1 MLKIPVAAVITCG
14 FLSLPLAHADVSQ
27 LLQNNAC
34 TACHQPA
41 ARTVGPSWQEIAQRY
56 GDGSK
61 SAEQLG
67 SSIKS
72 GSSGAWGVVPM
83 PPQAQLSDSD
93 ATSIAE
99 WILTGPHQ

>member
-1 MLKIPVAAVITCG
+1 MRKIPVVTAITSG
-14 FLSLPLAHADVSQ
+14 LLLLPMAHADVSQ

-72 GSSGAWGVVPM
+72 GSSGSWGAIPM
-83 PPQAQLSDSD
+83 PAQAQLSDAD

-99 WILTGPHQ
+99 WILTAPHQ

>member
-1 MLKIPVAAVITCG
+1 MRKIPVVTAITCG
-14 FLSLPLAHADVSQ
+14 LLTLPMAHADVTQ
-27 LLQNNAC
+27 FLHNNAC

-41 ARTVGPSWQEIAQRY
+41 VRAVGPSWQEIAQRY

-61 SAEQLG
+61 NAEQLG

-72 GSSGAWGVVPM
+72 GSSGSWGAIPM
-83 PPQAQLSDSD
+83 PAQAQLSDAD

-99 WILTGPHQ
+99 WILTAPHQ